1 LSGIVVV
8 PGKGFFVANEAG
20 QTANQRSTY
29 GRIDEHSDFVNGK
42 MYRDVFED
50 DNEPILR
57 ATEVETAP

>member
-1 LSGIVVV
+1 LSGIVVW

-29 GRIDEHSDFVNGK
+29 GRVDDHSDTIDGK
-42 MYRDVFED
+42 KFRDVFGD

-57 ATEVETAP
+57 ATEAETLP

>member
-1 LSGIVVV
+1 VVV

-29 GRIDEHSDFVNGK
+29 GRIDDHSDFVNGK
-42 MYRDVFED
+42 LYRDIFED

-57 ATEVETAP
+57 GTEVETAP